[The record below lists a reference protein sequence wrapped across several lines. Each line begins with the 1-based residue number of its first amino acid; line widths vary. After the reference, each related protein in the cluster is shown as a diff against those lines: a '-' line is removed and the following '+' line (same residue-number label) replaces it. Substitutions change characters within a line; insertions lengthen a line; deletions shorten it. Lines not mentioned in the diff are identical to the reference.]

1 MTPAPTS
8 TCDSSC
14 LVREAAHPRG
24 EGQPGIL
31 GSGEDVPDFHPKK
44 QEILVL
50 ASPDTSSGDTLWSR
64 KALLQIHL

>member
-1 MTPAPTS
+1 MTPGPTS

-31 GSGEDVPDFHPKK
+31 GSGEDVPGFYSKK
-44 QEILVL
+44 QETLVL
-50 ASPDTSSGDTLWSR
+50 ASSDTSSGDTRWSR
-64 KALLQIHL
+64 KAQLQIHL